1 MALLFFQLCKMQ
13 KGCSPVGDS
22 PFFVAGRE
30 PARGGE
36 QRPNGVF
43 SHTAAS

>member
-30 PARGGE
+30 LTIGKPASGGKNE
-36 QRPNGVF
+36 NEF
-43 SHTAAS
+43 F